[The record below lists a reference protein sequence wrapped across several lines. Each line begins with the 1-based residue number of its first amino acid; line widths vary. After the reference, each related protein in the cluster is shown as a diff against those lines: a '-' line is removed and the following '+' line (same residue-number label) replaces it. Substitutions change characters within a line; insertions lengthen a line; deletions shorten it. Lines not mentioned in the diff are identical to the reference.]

1 MPFDIPYTFIAGQKA
16 KANEVN
22 QNFLGV
28 KQFIDILEQQGATNE
43 LDIATL
49 ESNKASINGN
59 SGYRFQVADAI
70 NSMDAVNLNTLND
83 LTANSKYYIG
93 GFDLAKQSNTSIRA
107 TAGSCYDSTLE
118 EMITST
124 GTLTLNT
131 SSAGNNVTRYI
142 FVVWNE
148 DTLTAQLAMSSS
160 SSTPSMPAGFTHFRR
175 LGQFTTDGSGNILTI
190 TKDGEFNVE
199 TKNSTNGYFSL
210 PNGLT
215 FQWGTT
221 GGFTGRQSQVTVRFP
236 KAFNTACY
244 QVQISSNL
252 RDNRAD
258 RVDRIAIT
266 SFNNTSV
273 TLACDVDG
281 GESPTGQYGDIRAYW
296 FAIGV

>member
-22 QNFLGV
+22 ANFLGV
-28 KQFIDILEQQGATNE
+28 KQFVDILEQQGATNE

-70 NSMDAVNLNTLND
+70 NSMDAVNLNTFND

-93 GFDLAKQSNTSIRA
+93 GFDLSRQSNTSIRA
-107 TAGSCYDSTLE
+107 TAGSCYDSTME

-124 GTLTLNT
+124 TTLTLNT
-131 SSAGNNVTRYI
+131 SSAGDNVTRYI

-148 DTLTAQLAMSSS
+148 DTLTAQLAMSIS
-160 SSTPSMPAGFTHFRR
+160 SSTPPMPAGYTHFRR
-175 LGQFTTDGSGNILTI
+175 LGQFTTNSDGNILTVS
-190 TKDGEFNVE
+190 KDGEFTIESRNA
-199 TKNSTNGYFSL
+199 TNGYFSF

-215 FQWGTT
+215 FQWGTVN
-221 GGFTGRQSQVTVRFP
+221 GFPDSNEHTIQFQ

-244 QVQISSNL
+244 QIQISSNL
-252 RDNRAD
+252 RDLRAD
-258 RVDRIAIT
+258 RKDRLTILG
-266 SFNNTSV
+266 FNTTSV
-273 TLACDVDG
+273 TLKVDADSSECPNGRYQDV
-281 GESPTGQYGDIRAYW
+281 RAYW
-296 FAIGV
+296 LAIGV